1 MAPAPSSSSEPRAAV
16 IDGKAVAAEVTE
28 KVDAATRAFA
38 AATGKRPGLAV
49 ILVGED
55 PGSQV
60 YVRNK
65 GRAAERLGF
74 HSVQHT
80 LPVTVTEAALL
91 DLVAEVNADDRVHGL
106 LVQLPLPAHIDP
118 KRVADAIDPA
128 KDVDGLTPINIGRL
142 ASGDGARALI
152 PCTPAGSVILI
163 KRALGN
169 DLTGRNALVIG
180 RSNIVGR
187 PVAQLL
193 IQENCTVT
201 IAHSKTRDL
210 PALARQAEILIA
222 AVGRPEMVRGD
233 WVREGACV
241 IDVGVNRLPGLDGGK
256 ARLVGDVAFEEAAKR
271 AGWITPVPG
280 GVGAMTIAMLMANT
294 LTAAAR
300 RTGFALALD
309 L

>member
-1 MAPAPSSSSEPRAAV
+1 MAPAPSSSSERRAQL

-28 KVDAATRAFA
+28 RVAAETRRFA
-38 AATGKRPGLAV
+38 AATGRRPGLAV
-49 ILVGED
+49 IMVGED

-74 HSVQHT
+74 HSLQHT
-80 LPVTVTEAALL
+80 LPATVSEAALL
-91 DLVAEVNADDRVHGL
+91 DLVAKVNADATVHGL
-106 LVQLPLPAHIDP
+106 LVQLPLPPHVDP
-118 KRVADAIDPA
+118 KKVAEALDPA
-128 KDVDGLTPINIGRL
+128 KDVDGLHPINIGRL
-142 ASGDGARALI
+142 ASGDAEHALV
-152 PCTPAGSVILI
+152 PCTPAGSLILI
-163 KRALGN
+163 KRALGA

-210 PALARQAEILIA
+210 PARAREAEILIA

-241 IDVGVNRLPGLDGGK
+241 IDVGINRFPGKDGGPAK
-256 ARLVGDVAFEEAAKR
+256 LLGDVAFEEAAKR

-300 RTGFALALD
+300 QSGFALD
-309 L
+309 LRL

>member
-1 MAPAPSSSSEPRAAV
+1 MAPAQSSSSERRATV

-60 YVRNK
+60 YIRNK

-91 DLVAEVNADDRVHGL
+91 DLVATVSADDSIHGL

-118 KRVADAIDPA
+118 KRVAEAIAPS

-142 ASGDGARALI
+142 ASGDGAHALI

-241 IDVGVNRLPGLDGGK
+241 IDVGVNRLPGKDGDK
-256 ARLVGDVAFEEAAKR
+256 ARLVGDVAFEEAATR

-300 RTGFALALD
+300 QTGFALILD

>member
-1 MAPAPSSSSEPRAAV
+1 MAPAPSSSSERRATV

-28 KVDAATRAFA
+28 KIDAAARAFA

-91 DLVAEVNADDRVHGL
+91 ELVENVNADDSIHGL

-118 KRVADAIDPA
+118 KRVAEAIAPS

-142 ASGDGARALI
+142 ASGDGAHALI

-163 KRALGN
+163 RRALGN

-241 IDVGVNRLPGLDGGK
+241 IDVGVNRLPGKDGDK
-256 ARLVGDVAFEEAAKR
+256 ARLVGDVAFEEAATR

-300 RTGFALALD
+300 QTGFALILD